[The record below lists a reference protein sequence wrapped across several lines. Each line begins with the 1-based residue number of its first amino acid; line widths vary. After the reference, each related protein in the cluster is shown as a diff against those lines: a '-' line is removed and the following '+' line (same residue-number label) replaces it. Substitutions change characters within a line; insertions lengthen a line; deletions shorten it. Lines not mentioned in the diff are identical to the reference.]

1 MNKGVCIV
9 FCCVEKIFQC
19 AISLLLVLNQRPS
32 QWITIGDMVRYVGI
46 SVDIGRGKPHIMI
59 MIMIIWRLKSTTLYD
74 YSTTRGNTRKMVC
87 DVLMYGTG
95 VVLSSPKIL
104 ISKCYGME

>member
-32 QWITIGDMVRYVGI
+32 QWITVGEMVRYAGI
-46 SVDIGRGKPHIMI
+46 SVDIGRGETHIMI
-59 MIMIIWRLKSTTLYD
+59 MIMIIWRLKST
-74 YSTTRGNTRKMVC
+74 STTRGNTRRMVY
-87 DVLMYGTG
+87 DV
-95 VVLSSPKIL
+95 
-104 ISKCYGME
+104 